1 MDDFEELSLS
11 MVIFFSQ
18 LILQA
23 FPMLSFLLHLVSN
36 NDLMD
41 SLVDLQKSDFCRME
55 INNQHKNWYS
65 CDNDE
70 KLDPQE

>member
-55 INNQHKNWYS
+55 INNQHKN
-65 CDNDE
+65 
-70 KLDPQE
+70 